1 MDSGSLPF
9 TQEKQGKYIIREFSH
24 LQDDSAFKW
33 HRDEQN
39 RKVDKFEKRHKLLGF
54 AALTLFVA
62 IPLPGTGAWSG
73 SLVSWLLDLDRKK
86 SIISIALG
94 ILIAGVIICLAT
106 LGLLNLLN

>member
-39 RKVDKFEKRHKLLGF
+39 RKVTVLEGKGWKFQFDEQIP
-54 AALTLFVA
+54 
-62 IPLPGTGAWSG
+62 IPLHLGTIVEIPK
-73 SLVSWLLDLDRKK
+73 LVVHRIIKGETDLKIK
-86 SIISIALG
+86 
-94 ILIAGVIICLAT
+94 ILEY
-106 LGLLNLLN
+106 